1 MQWSTAMAYAFILV
15 WGAAWGS
22 FLNVVIYRLPAG
34 QSVVHPRSR
43 CPACQTAISWWQN
56 IPVLGFALLAGRCG
70 HCKTS
75 ISFRYPAV
83 ETVTAALCLA
93 VSMPWL
99 LGLLHGELDAGQA
112 LAGAASEQYF
122 ILALIAIA
130 LIDADTFMIPDVLSL
145 PLPLLGIAVG
155 LWLGD
160 VRGVSWQ
167 QAASGALLAGALLLA
182 VQFGYA
188 ALSGREGLGT
198 GDVKL
203 LAGLGAWLGI
213 QSLPIVLL
221 LAALQ
226 GICFALGLLLVRRD
240 QLTEDRGLA
249 SLRHL
254 ALPFGPFLALAGIE
268 WLLLHRHAQPLLES
282 WLNWGM

>member
-1 MQWSTAMAYAFILV
+1 MQWSTPMAYAFILA

-34 QSVVHPRSR
+34 QSVVRPASR
-43 CPACQTAISWWQN
+43 CPSCHAAITWWQN
-56 IPVLGFALLAGRCG
+56 IPVLGFALLGGRCG
-70 HCKTS
+70 GCKTS

-83 ETVTAALCLA
+83 ETITAVLCLA
-93 VSMPWL
+93 VSMPWF
-99 LGLLHGELDAGQA
+99 LGFAHGELEANRA
-112 LAGAASEQYF
+112 LADAAIEQLF
-122 ILALIAIA
+122 VFTLIAIA
-130 LIDADTFMIPDVLSL
+130 LIDADTFIIPDVLSL
-145 PLPLLGIAVG
+145 PLPLLGIATA
-155 LWLGD
+155 LWLGEI
-160 VRGVSWQ
+160 RGVSWQ
-167 QAASGALLAGALLLA
+167 EAAAGALLAGAVLLA
-182 VQFGYA
+182 LQFGYA
-188 ALSGREGLGT
+188 AISGREGLGT

-213 QSLPIVLL
+213 QSLPVVLL

-226 GICFALGLLLVRRD
+226 GIGFALGLLLIRRE
-240 QLTEDRGLA
+240 QLAKERGLA

-268 WLLLHRHAQPLLES
+268 WLLLHRHAQPLLDS

>member
-1 MQWSTAMAYAFILV
+1 
-15 WGAAWGS
+15 
-22 FLNVVIYRLPAG
+22 
-34 QSVVHPRSR
+34 
-43 CPACQTAISWWQN
+43 
-56 IPVLGFALLAGRCG
+56 VLGFALLAGRCG
-70 HCKTS
+70 DCKTP

-83 ETVTAALCLA
+83 ETVCAALCLA

-99 LGLLHGELDAGQA
+99 LGLLHGELDVSQA
-112 LAGAASEQYF
+112 LGGAASEQCF
-122 ILALIAIA
+122 VLALIAIA

-145 PLPLLGIAVG
+145 PLPLLGIATA
-155 LWLGD
+155 LWIGD

-167 QAASGALLAGALLLA
+167 QSASGALLAGALLLA
-182 VQFGYA
+182 LQLGYA

-203 LAGLGAWLGI
+203 LAGLGAWLGV
-213 QSLPIVLL
+213 QSLPVVLL

-226 GICFALGLLLVRRD
+226 GIAFALGLLLIRRE
-240 QLTEDRGLA
+240 QLTEDRGLT

-268 WLLLHRHAQPLLES
+268 WLLLHRHAQPLLDS